1 MHTNTEDFNA
11 SINYYSSCKEN
22 GNLTDEAKKSYE
34 SALKSAINIF
44 SKQIENNYMT
54 QKDAEEFYEVLTCAG
69 YLDNPINI
77 VEVTNYFNEVV
88 VSALDKSKEMNTKMI
103 A

>member
-1 MHTNTEDFNA
+1 
-11 SINYYSSCKEN
+11 
-22 GNLTDEAKKSYE
+22 
-34 SALKSAINIF
+34 
-44 SKQIENNYMT
+44 MT

-88 VSALDKSKEMNTKMI
+88 VGALDKSKEMNTKMI